1 MHRRKKT
8 IFKQFIFAFILIVS
22 PILLCGLLLIV
33 WQKNVIR
40 DEIEKNAA
48 DNVYYSINRLEAQV
62 SMVNRL
68 QFNLMNDKDLNRLVR
83 YYDKVPVYE
92 YYSMVTDVMN
102 RIKLVKEG
110 NECIEDVGIYFGDI
124 GILISQNS
132 GYLRLDTEE
141 YERLAGHLDDGVSPL
156 NTGGEEICTLLKY
169 PAVSRGMLP
178 EYIIKIT
185 LSKEKL
191 FHEYLARDME
201 GRDQI
206 FLFDHG
212 TKQLIYLPGEG
223 MEEAAEAIRPCLESE
238 ERMQEIQYGGQKYL
252 AVSQRSDYLNQSV
265 FQCIRMT
272 EIFRVQSLF
281 YKLLGGYLVFTVI
294 LIFLYPYSVKRIV
307 NRPVYRLIEAFKGLE
322 KGDLKE
328 QITYKAADEF
338 NYLYDEFNRM
348 VKRLE
353 KLIDENYRSKL
364 YAQKAE
370 LKQMQAQINPHFL
383 YNTYFMLH
391 RMILDEDLENASWLS
406 EHVGTYMEYI
416 THNSD
421 DEVALEKEAEH
432 ARSYLEIQRM
442 RFGSRM
448 RVRMQEVPSE
458 LADLQVPRLILQPV
472 IENYLKYGYEV
483 SEEGGEFTVLF
494 EETLQGLVITVKGG
508 CAPIGE
514 KEFRELGEK
523 LDSAGDKGE
532 VTGLIN
538 IHRRLKI
545 RFGEG
550 FGIRIRTDDAGRLVT
565 QLVIGCGGK
574 ERE

>member
-1 MHRRKKT
+1 M
-8 IFKQFIFAFILIVS
+8 
-22 PILLCGLLLIV
+22 
-33 WQKNVIR
+33 
-40 DEIEKNAA
+40 
-48 DNVYYSINRLEAQV
+48 
-62 SMVNRL
+62 
-68 QFNLMNDKDLNRLVR
+68 
-83 YYDKVPVYE
+83 
-92 YYSMVTDVMN
+92 
-102 RIKLVKEG
+102 
-110 NECIEDVGIYFGDI
+110 
-124 GILISQNS
+124 
-132 GYLRLDTEE
+132 
-141 YERLAGHLDDGVSPL
+141 
-156 NTGGEEICTLLKY
+156 
-169 PAVSRGMLP
+169 
-178 EYIIKIT
+178 
-185 LSKEKL
+185 
-191 FHEYLARDME
+191 
-201 GRDQI
+201 
-206 FLFDHG
+206 
-212 TKQLIYLPGEG
+212 
-223 MEEAAEAIRPCLESE
+223 
-238 ERMQEIQYGGQKYL
+238 
-252 AVSQRSDYLNQSV
+252 
-265 FQCIRMT
+265 
-272 EIFRVQSLF
+272 
-281 YKLLGGYLVFTVI
+281 I

-307 NRPVYRLIEAFKGLE
+307 NRPVYRLIEAFKELE

-416 THNSD
+416 THNSE

-448 RVRMQEVPSE
+448 RVRMQEVPPA
-458 LADLQVPRLILQPV
+458 LAGLQVPRLILQPV

-494 EETLQGLVITVKGG
+494 EETPQGLVITVRGG

-514 KEFRELGEK
+514 KEFRELTEK

-545 RFGEG
+545 RFGEKS
-550 FGIRIRTDDAGRLVT
+550 GIRIRTDDAGRLVT
-565 QLVIGCGGK
+565 QLVISCGEK

>member
-1 MHRRKKT
+1 
-8 IFKQFIFAFILIVS
+8 
-22 PILLCGLLLIV
+22 
-33 WQKNVIR
+33 
-40 DEIEKNAA
+40 
-48 DNVYYSINRLEAQV
+48 
-62 SMVNRL
+62 
-68 QFNLMNDKDLNRLVR
+68 
-83 YYDKVPVYE
+83 
-92 YYSMVTDVMN
+92 MN

-124 GILISQNS
+124 GILISRVRTVDIS
-132 GYLRLDTEE
+132 VLILRSM
-141 YERLAGHLDDGVSPL
+141 RGLAGHLDDGISPL

-169 PAVSRGMLP
+169 PVVSRGTLP

-201 GRDQI
+201 GRNQI
-206 FLFDHG
+206 FLYDHG

-307 NRPVYRLIEAFKGLE
+307 NRPVYRLIEAFKELE

-328 QITYKAADEF
+328 QITYKAAYEF

-364 YAQKAE
+364 YAA
-370 LKQMQAQINPHFL
+370 
-383 YNTYFMLH
+383 
-391 RMILDEDLENASWLS
+391 
-406 EHVGTYMEYI
+406 
-416 THNSD
+416 
-421 DEVALEKEAEH
+421 
-432 ARSYLEIQRM
+432 
-442 RFGSRM
+442 
-448 RVRMQEVPSE
+448 
-458 LADLQVPRLILQPV
+458 
-472 IENYLKYGYEV
+472 
-483 SEEGGEFTVLF
+483 EGGA
-494 EETLQGLVITVKGG
+494 Q
-508 CAPIGE
+508 A
-514 KEFRELGEK
+514 
-523 LDSAGDKGE
+523 
-532 VTGLIN
+532 
-538 IHRRLKI
+538 
-545 RFGEG
+545 
-550 FGIRIRTDDAGRLVT
+550 DAGSGSIPIFST
-565 QLVIGCGGK
+565 TPISCSTG
-574 ERE
+574 